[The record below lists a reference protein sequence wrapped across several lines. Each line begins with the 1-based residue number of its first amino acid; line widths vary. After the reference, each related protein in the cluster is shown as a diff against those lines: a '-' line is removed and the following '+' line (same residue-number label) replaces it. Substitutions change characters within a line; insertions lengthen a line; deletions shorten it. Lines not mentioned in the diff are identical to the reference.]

1 MRLLI
6 VPDGALFYVPFAALP
21 DPARPTQALLLR
33 HEIVRLPA
41 ASSLAVLRDERH
53 RREPAPRLVA
63 VLADPV
69 FDRRD
74 ERVEGRPRGEGG
86 TTGTSAERDLTRA
99 ATDAGLG
106 GGVIPR
112 LPLTRREARS
122 IFSLARRGG
131 RMALDFEASL
141 ATATDPALDQYR
153 FVHFATHGFLNSVHP
168 ELSGLVLSLVDHQGQ
183 ETRGFLSA
191 PEVFNLQLRA
201 DLVVLSGCRT
211 ALGKEMRGEGM
222 VGLTR
227 AFMYA
232 GADRVAASLWKVDD
246 AATADLMTP
255 FYRAMLGSR
264 QLRPAAALREAQ
276 LQLIRGGRWSA
287 PYYWAAFQLEGDPR

>member
-1 MRLLI
+1 M
-6 VPDGALFYVPFAALP
+6 GLFYVPFAALP
-21 DPARPTQALLLR
+21 DPARPTQPLLVR

-41 ASSLAVLRDERH
+41 ASSLGVLRDEQH
-53 RREPAPRLVA
+53 RREPAPRAVA

-69 FDRRD
+69 FDRLD
-74 ERVEGRPRGEGG
+74 ERVEGRTRGGSG
-86 TTGTSAERDLTRA
+86 TTRSSSTERDLTRA

-106 GGVIPR
+106 DGVIPR

-141 ATATDPALDQYR
+141 ATATDPALDQFR
-153 FVHFATHGFLNSVHP
+153 IVHFATHGFLNTVHP
-168 ELSGLVLSLVDHQGQ
+168 ELSGLVLSLVDRQGR

-246 AATADLMTP
+246 AATADLMAP